1 MVNNQVKKNSNLWDG
16 KFRDKELKLYSK
28 LNQKDIDVIMTYQK
42 LLPILQDDNLNSIN
56 ARDLWKQLVKTKTD
70 KSDKRA
76 MDKNYRAWINKR
88 IKDYDFEESVDYYI
102 EWVKDGEKY
111 TSQKNSVTPLTDS
124 QLTGNGYSKENKIT
138 LEMAKELCMIEKNDI
153 GKISRK
159 YFIAI
164 EKAFKER
171 VEWNK
176 DRQGSINEYY
186 NLREIVFE
194 DFYSKN
200 VLSAF
205 VPSWWNIEVKGTGK
219 KNTYAYE
226 LYLLDLVIIG
236 TSAQEYRRINNLNKG
251 IAIRNTF
258 TEEQLEHFEILQ
270 SKSAEYLSVNNL
282 WNTDERVK
290 LLRKFYEY
298 YKGISA

>member
-16 KFRDKELKLYSK
+16 KFREKELKLYPS
-28 LNQKDIDVIMTYQK
+28 LSEKDNILIAKYQK
-42 LLPILQDDNLNSIN
+42 FLPILQDDNMERIDGRVLH
-56 ARDLWKQLVKTKTD
+56 KQMKVEKAFTTWIKNNLENIDAEENIDYIQKWIDD
-70 KSDKRA
+70 KGVSFKGSLE
-76 MDKNYRAWINKR
+76 N
-88 IKDYDFEESVDYYI
+88 
-102 EWVKDGEKY
+102 
-111 TSQKNSVTPLTDS
+111 TSVTD
-124 QLTGNGYSKENKIT
+124 LTGQGYKMQYLLTIECAKEIAMITGSTPRMNKETKEISKIT
-138 LEMAKELCMIEKNDI
+138 
-153 GKISRK
+153 RK

-186 NLREIVFE
+186 NLREVIFE

-205 VPSWWNIEVKGTGK
+205 IPSWWNIEVKGTGK

-226 LYLLDLVIIG
+226 MYLLDLVIIG

-258 TEEQLEHFEILQ
+258 TEKQLEDFEMLQ

-282 WNTDERVK
+282 WNTEERMK
-290 LLRKFYEY
+290 MLRKFYEY
-298 YKGISA
+298 YKGLSA